1 MDLNVLLMAAL
12 GGLVPMLLWL
22 WLWLRE
28 DAKNPEPKEAILKAF
43 LAGGVAVGLA
53 LLFEKFTKAWIE
65 QSILIAT
72 SQKAVVIIL
81 TWAVIEETLKFAMAY
96 FSSLRKKYNNEPIDA
111 LIYMIVVAIG
121 FAAFENVLYLLFP
134 LGSEGFSIEIIQNNN
149 YRFIGA
155 ALLHILA
162 SSAVGVALSF
172 TYYKRHLRKFVIPV
186 SLAVAILI
194 HYAFNYALA
203 ILDINIISV
212 SAFVWIG
219 LVALLIIFERIKRI
233 KR

>member
-1 MDLNVLLMAAL
+1 
-12 GGLVPMLLWL
+12 MLLWL

-43 LAGGVAVGLA
+43 LAGGIAVGLA
-53 LLFEKFTKAWIE
+53 LVFEKFTKTWID
-65 QSILIAT
+65 QSIFIST
-72 SQKAVVIIL
+72 SIKASIIIFA
-81 TWAVIEETLKFAMAY
+81 WAIIEETLKFFMAY

-134 LGSEGFSIEIIQNNN
+134 LGNEGFSFEVIQNNN

-162 SSAVGVALSF
+162 SSAIGVALSF
-172 TYYKRHLRKFVIPV
+172 TYYKRHLRKFLIPFA
-186 SLAVAILI
+186 LIVAILI
-194 HYAFNYALA
+194 HYVFNYALE
-203 ILDINIISV
+203 IIDINIISV
-212 SAFVWIG
+212 SMFVWIG

-233 KR
+233 KK